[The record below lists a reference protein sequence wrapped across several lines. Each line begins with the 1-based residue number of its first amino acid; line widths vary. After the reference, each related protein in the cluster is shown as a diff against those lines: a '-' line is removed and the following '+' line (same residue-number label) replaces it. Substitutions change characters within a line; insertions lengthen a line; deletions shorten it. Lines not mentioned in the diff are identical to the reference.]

1 MRSVSLFE
9 VTEVSGRAT
18 ASLADE
24 SGTLIGTI
32 PKVSLYC
39 TGKLNLDTFRI
50 GGGRRL
56 EIDCN

>member
-24 SGTLIGTI
+24 SAVTLIGTTTQ
-32 PKVSLYC
+32 VSLYY
-39 TGKLNLDTFRI
+39 TGKLHIETLHI
-50 GGGRRL
+50 GGG
-56 EIDCN
+56 